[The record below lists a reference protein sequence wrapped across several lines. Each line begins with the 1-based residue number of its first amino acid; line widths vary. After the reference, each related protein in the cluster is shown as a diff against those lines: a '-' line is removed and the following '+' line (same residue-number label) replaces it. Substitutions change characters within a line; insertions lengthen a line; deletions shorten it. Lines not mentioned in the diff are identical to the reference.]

1 MFAVIK
7 TGGKQYRVSKDDV
20 LAVETL
26 AGAPGD
32 LIQVG
37 DVLMLGEDGQ
47 EPTVGAP
54 VVDKAAV
61 FAEILDQT
69 RGEKIIV
76 FKKQR
81 RQNHRR
87 KNGHRQHLTV
97 LRIEA
102 ISPTGEK
109 PAFEAKA
116 KVKAAKP
123 KVETAAEDDGD
134 APVKAKAKAKAAPKA
149 KAKTKTES
157 KTKPKAAAKAKS
169 ESKPKAAK
177 SGGTAKAGAKKPA
190 KSKE

>member
-20 LAVETL
+20 IAVEKL

-32 LIQVG
+32 LVEIG
-37 DVLMLGEDGQ
+37 DVLMLSEEGQ
-47 EPTVGAP
+47 EPTVGTP
-54 VVDKAAV
+54 IIDKAAV
-61 FAEILDQT
+61 FAEVLDQT
-69 RGEKIIV
+69 RGKKIIV

-87 KNGHRQHLTV
+87 KNGHRQDLTV

-116 KVKAAKP
+116 KVKVAKP
-123 KVETAAEDDGD
+123 KVEADVEDDGD
-134 APVKAKAKAKAAPKA
+134 APVKTKAKTKAKAAA
-149 KAKTKTES
+149 
-157 KTKPKAAAKAKS
+157 KPKAAAKAKS

>member
-7 TGGKQYRVSKDDV
+7 TGGKQYKVSKDDV
-20 LAVETL
+20 LTVETL

-37 DVLMLGEDGQ
+37 DVLMLGEDDQ
-47 EPTVGAP
+47 EPTIGAP
-54 VVDKAAV
+54 MVDKAAV
-61 FAEILDQT
+61 FAEVLDQT
-69 RGEKIIV
+69 RGKKILV
-76 FKKQR
+76 FKKER

-87 KNGHRQHLTV
+87 KIGHRQNLTV

-116 KVKAAKP
+116 KVKVAKP
-123 KVETAAEDDGD
+123 KDEADVEDDGD
-134 APVKAKAKAKAAPKA
+134 APVKAKTKAKAKAAPKPKA
-149 KAKTKTES
+149 KAAA
-157 KTKPKAAAKAKS
+157 KPKAAAKAKS

>member
-7 TGGKQYRVSKDDV
+7 TGGKQYKVSKDDV

-26 AGAPGD
+26 AGQPGD

-37 DVLMLGEDGQ
+37 DVLMLGEEGQ

-54 VVDKAAV
+54 TVEKAAV
-61 FAEILDQT
+61 FAEVLDQT

-87 KNGHRQHLTV
+87 KIGHRQNLTV
-97 LRIEA
+97 VRIEA

-116 KVKAAKP
+116 KAAKP
-123 KVETAAEDDGD
+123 KVEKPEDDGD
-134 APVKAKAKAKAAPKA
+134 APVKTKAKVAPKA
-149 KAKTKTES
+149 KAAA
-157 KTKPKAAAKAKS
+157 KPKAKS

-177 SGGTAKAGAKKPA
+177 SGSTAKAGAKKPA